1 MFVMVVG
8 GGRTGSQLA
17 RVLLKQ
23 DHDVRVIDDRKEV
36 LSRIHR
42 ELPTEIIYEGD
53 PTNLKILE
61 LAGIR
66 EADVLAAVTT
76 SDEDNLVLCHI
87 ARTVYGVRR
96 TIARVN
102 NPRNAWLFNDSF
114 SVDVAVNPSE
124 IMAHLIEEEMSMGDM
139 MTLLKLRRGN
149 YSLVEE
155 KIPADALAVGVA
167 IKDLKLPEHCVIA
180 AIIRKGEVIV
190 PRGVTVFEEGDEVLA
205 VTDLEGARQLVKLF
219 LGTNPN
225 HARGN
230 GRK

>member
-1 MFVMVVG
+1 MFVLVVG

-23 DHDVRVIDDRKEV
+23 DHAVRVVDERSEV
-36 LSRIHR
+36 LARIHR
-42 ELPTEIIYEGD
+42 ELPTEVIFEGN
-53 PTNLKILE
+53 PINMKVLE
-61 LAGIR
+61 QAGIR
-66 EADVLAAVTT
+66 NADVLAAVTT
-76 SDEDNLVLCHI
+76 SDEDNLVLCYI
-87 ARTVYGVRR
+87 ARTLYGVRR

-102 NPRNAWLFNDSF
+102 NPRDAWLYTDLFH
-114 SVDVAVNPSE
+114 VDVAVNQAE

-155 KIPADALAVGVA
+155 KIPPGALAIGVA

-190 PRGVTVFEEGDEVLA
+190 PRGVTVFEEGDEILA
-205 VTDLEGARQLVKLF
+205 VTDLGGTRELMKLF
-219 LGTNPN
+219 CVSNESN
-225 HARGN
+225 GN
-230 GRK
+230 GRR